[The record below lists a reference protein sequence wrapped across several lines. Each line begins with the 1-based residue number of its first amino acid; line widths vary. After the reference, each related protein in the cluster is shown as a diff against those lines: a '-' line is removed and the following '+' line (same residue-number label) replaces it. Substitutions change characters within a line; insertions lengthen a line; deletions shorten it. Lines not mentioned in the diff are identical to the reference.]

1 MFFTC
6 HLGIICSLVGHGIGR
21 NQNKLLKQKFF
32 LEKKKA
38 NLWSQKS
45 FVWRII

>member
-32 LEKKKA
+32 LEKKK
-38 NLWSQKS
+38 LIYGVKKVL
-45 FVWRII
+45 FGG